1 MKRILIAQLLFVLAL
16 FLAKDSFGTAKP
28 VPAIPP
34 VMSDTVVLDSSNW
47 TAVLGGVPGQL
58 VQVTDLIAPNA
69 DSAAAQFAIF
79 QVRDVNGAEK
89 AVFPDYSMNT
99 GIVLKP
105 GDQLEGRLT
114 SPQFVPEVHV
124 FWAAKLHR

>member
-1 MKRILIAQLLFVLAL
+1 MKKIFIAQLLFVLAL

-28 VPAIPP
+28 IPAIPP

-58 VQVTDLIAPNA
+58 VQVTDLLAPGSESSTA
-69 DSAAAQFAIF
+69 LWAAF

-89 AVFPDYSMNT
+89 AVFPNYSMET

-105 GDQLEGRLT
+105 GDQLEGRLIN
-114 SPQFVPEVHV
+114 PQHVPEVHV
-124 FWAAKLHR
+124 FWSAKLHR